1 MRAGVTCYLGVNVEG
16 ALFSIG
22 DGHCRQGEGE
32 TCGVAVEAAMDTVIA
47 IDLVKGRA
55 TPWPRLESDTHVM
68 STGSARPLEDAFRI
82 AHADLIAWMG
92 EEYGLEALD
101 AYQLLTQ
108 VSESP
113 VANVVDPNYTFLTK
127 VKQGPT
133 CRAWTP
139 TEGVHARLRDVGREL
154 PGLSRGHVLAVAAVS
169 GVRPRER
176 VLGGRASWLRAASRS
191 RR

>member
-1 MRAGVTCYLGVNVEG
+1 MPTVATWIPRRCERVTCYLGVNVEG

-47 IDLVKGRA
+47 IDVVKGRS
-55 TPWPRLESDTHVM
+55 TPWPRLESDTRLM

-82 AHADLIAWMG
+82 AHADLVSWMG
-92 EEYGLEALD
+92 KEFGLEALD

-127 VKQGPT
+127 IDKTYLPRVDPYD
-133 CRAWTP
+133 
-139 TEGVHARLRDVGREL
+139 GVHGRLRGT
-154 PGLSRGHVLAVAAVS
+154 AA
-169 GVRPRER
+169 RY
-176 VLGGRASWLRAASRS
+176 LG
-191 RR
+191 

>member
-1 MRAGVTCYLGVNVEG
+1 MDTPEMRAGVTCYLGVNVEG

-47 IDLVKGRA
+47 IDLVKEHA
-55 TPWPRLESDTHVM
+55 TPWPRIESDTQIM

-113 VANVVDPNYTFLTK
+113 VANVVDPNYTFVAK
-127 VKQGPT
+127 VAKTYLP
-133 CRAWTP
+133 RADAY
-139 TEGVHARLRDVGREL
+139 EGTHAKMREIGR
-154 PGLSRGHVLAVAAVS
+154 SYLAA
-169 GVRPRER
+169 R
-176 VLGGRASWLRAASRS
+176 
-191 RR
+191 